1 MERIVHVLSIHSM
14 YKQTYRANHHHGIG
28 SLDGND
34 YIIKLLTFADAQKFH
49 ATLHDALRSIAIT
62 RHDAVRQGT
71 MVHADTYGGMILLA
85 YLEERHETRLY
96 LLKFSGIFLIRV
108 LQLLEGTGRVHIVA
122 WIDTHLLGI
131 ESSHISHMGIEMH
144 ISHQWS
150 HIAVLTQT
158 GIDIL
163 QIFRFLHALCSETHI
178 FTTRINDALGLS
190 HTALGIIGGSGG
202 HRLYAD
208 RVLASQR
215 RVAYLNLARNT
226 ALIIE

>member
-34 YIIKLLTFADAQKFH
+34 YIIKLLTFAYTQKFH
-49 ATLHDALRSIAIT
+49 ATLHDALRGIAIA
-62 RHDAVRQGT
+62 RHDTVGQGT
-71 MVHADTYGGMILLA
+71 MVHADTYSCMIFLA
-85 YLEERHETRLY
+85 YLEERHEARLY

-144 ISHQWS
+144 ICHQWS

-158 GIDIL
+158 VNDIPHTFRYPL
-163 QIFRFLHALCSETHI
+163 SLCNETPIFPP
-178 FTTRINDALGLS
+178 
-190 HTALGIIGGSGG
+190 
-202 HRLYAD
+202 
-208 RVLASQR
+208 
-215 RVAYLNLARNT
+215 
-226 ALIIE
+226 